1 MMYRYVAVRKKVLG
15 VDKLHMYD
23 VYTPIVAAQNQTY
36 EFEQAEEKKLTWSA
50 LLKSPTFWVSA
61 VICLG
66 SACLMLTQVTVS

>member
-1 MMYRYVAVRKKVLG
+1 MIGGVALFFMLKKYGKV
-15 VDKLHMYD
+15 
-23 VYTPIVAAQNQTY
+23 NQSDIITTSYTY